1 MKFFFVEVLP
11 PAYAGGSDIVRVL
24 LVEDEEG
31 LVLTLTDRL
40 KSEGFDVASATNG
53 RDGFELA
60 AAGPFD
66 LLILD
71 VMLPHKNGY
80 DICRDLRQKGITTP
94 VLMLTAK
101 GETIDKVL
109 GLKLGADDY
118 LTKPFE
124 MIELLARVEALLR
137 RAPGRPTNGNGL
149 DTFKFGEV
157 CVDFKRAE
165 VVKKDKTVELSAM
178 EFKLLQF
185 LIENRGHVHSR
196 DHLLDEVWGY
206 DAMPSTRTVD
216 VHIAWLRQKLED
228 NPKHPIFIQ
237 TVHGMGYKFAA

>member
-1 MKFFFVEVLP
+1 MK
-11 PAYAGGSDIVRVL
+11 IL

-40 KSEGFDVASATNG
+40 RSEGFEVTSATDG
-53 RDGFELA
+53 KTGFELA
-60 AAGPFD
+60 QENAFD

-71 VMLPHKNGY
+71 VMLPQKNGY
-80 DICRDLRQKGITTP
+80 DICRDLRQKGISTP

-137 RAPGRPTNGNGL
+137 RSPAQHSNGSSL
-149 DTFKFGEV
+149 DSFKFGEV
-157 CVDFKRAE
+157 SIDFKRAE
-165 VVKKDKTVELSAM
+165 VIRNNGPIELSAM

-185 LIENRGHVHSR
+185 LIENRGLVHSR
-196 DHLLDEVWGY
+196 DHLLDAVWGY

-216 VHIAWLRQKLED
+216 VHIAWLRQKLEE
-228 NPKHPIFIQ
+228 NPRHPHFIQ
-237 TVHGMGYKFAA
+237 TVHGMGYKFAD

>member
-1 MKFFFVEVLP
+1 MN
-11 PAYAGGSDIVRVL
+11 IL
-24 LVEDEEG
+24 LIEDEEG

-40 KSEGFDVASATNG
+40 SSEGFTVTSATDG
-53 RDGFELA
+53 KAGFELA
-60 AAGPFD
+60 ASQPFD

-71 VMLPHKNGY
+71 VMLPNKNGY
-80 DICRDLRQKGITTP
+80 DICRDLRQKGISTP

-137 RAPGRPTNGNGL
+137 RSPVQQTNGASL
-149 DTFKFGEV
+149 ESFKFGEV
-157 CVDFKRAE
+157 SIDFRRAE
-165 VVKKDKTVELSAM
+165 VSKKSETIDLSAM

-228 NPKHPIFIQ
+228 NPKHPTFIQ